1 MHKIDTPLSK
11 EASLNLALSSPDARA
26 VPAQMQGIMGCA
38 RHQGGRSSQQD
49 QALCLTSEDKRCQF
63 LVVADGVGGH
73 LGGELASRCV
83 VEVAVQMFSTL
94 LEHRLKPAEFLSQF
108 CAQANQEIRARATS
122 AGSEAYST
130 VAALLVD
137 ETRAY
142 WAHVGDSRLYGF
154 KGGALIHQTRDHSLV
169 QQLFEQGKI
178 TAAERAT
185 HPDRNQVRQV
195 LGMAATVSPTFGE
208 MALSAD
214 CAFLLCTDGF
224 WEHMAPA
231 EMALVLS
238 AEDLAFTA
246 ALWVRQA
253 ARRGGAQ
260 GDNVGLALWRA
271 PRPVARRWSFFR

>member
-1 MHKIDTPLSK
+1 MKLV
-11 EASLNLALSSPDARA
+11 LSSPDTSAE
-26 VPAQMQGIMGCA
+26 PAHMQGIMGCA

-49 QALCLTSEDKRCQF
+49 QTLCLTSKDKRCQF

-73 LGGELASRCV
+73 VGGELASRCV
-83 VEVAVQMFSTL
+83 VDVAAQMFPMLYHS
-94 LEHRLKPAEFLSQF
+94 LKPAEFLSRF
-108 CAQANQEIRARATS
+108 CAQANQEIRARAAQ

-130 VAALLVD
+130 VVALLVN

-154 KGGALIHQTRDHSLV
+154 KGSTLIHQTRDHSLV

-195 LGMAATVSPTFGE
+195 LGMDATVSPTLGE

-224 WEHMAPA
+224 WEHTATY
-231 EMALVLS
+231 EMALILS
-238 AEDLAFTA
+238 AEDLVLA
-246 ALWVRQA
+246 ASFWVHQA

-271 PRPVARRWSFFR
+271 PRPAAWRWSFFR

>member
-1 MHKIDTPLSK
+1 MK
-11 EASLNLALSSPDARA
+11 LALSFPDISAE
-26 VPAQMQGIMGCA
+26 PTQMQGIMGCA

-49 QALCLTSEDKRCQF
+49 QTLCLTSKDKRCQF

-73 LGGELASRCV
+73 VGGELASRCV
-83 VEVAVQMFSTL
+83 VDVAAEMFPRL
-94 LEHRLKPAEFLSQF
+94 LNHSLKPVEFLSRF
-108 CAQANQEIRARATS
+108 CAQANQEIRARAAS

-130 VAALLVD
+130 VVALLVN

-154 KGGALIHQTRDHSLV
+154 KGGTLIHQTRDHSLV

-178 TAAERAT
+178 TAQERAT

-195 LGMAATVSPTFGE
+195 LGMDAAVSPTLGE

-224 WEHMAPA
+224 WEHMAPD
-231 EMALVLS
+231 EMALILS
-238 AEDLAFTA
+238 AEDLVFA
-246 ALWVRQA
+246 ASLWVRQA
-253 ARRGGAQ
+253 AHRGGAQ

-271 PRPVARRWSFFR
+271 PRPVARRWSFFC